1 MFSKLKMKFAT
12 KRMQRQKDFA
22 DADKR
27 IAKTESAGTRAFM
40 KPFRMIGRALRWL
53 WDTICAIC
61 AWIWEWICGIN
72 IVGLINLTL
81 LLAII
86 ILFSMLIIDVI
97 RCPHNLNQKQN
108 AKTAGNVTVVS
119 SKYDAKTSTATVPLP
134 NRRAAQNNTTAT
146 VTKANSTTTC
156 QKQKTNLYGDVII
169 ESRDDTIVL
178 KNGTHVHGNL
188 YLQRMRKYVLP
199 CGVVIDGNL
208 FLRDV
213 NLLQFCGP
221 FTVNGNI
228 YVSPRSSFGPIPYK
242 ARVGGQV
249 IL

>member
-1 MFSKLKMKFAT
+1 MFTKLKMKFAA

-22 DADKR
+22 AADKR
-27 IAKTESAGTRAFM
+27 IAKNDSAVKCAIL
-40 KPFRMIGRALRWL
+40 KPFRMIGRALRWVC
-53 WDTICAIC
+53 DTICAIC
-61 AWIWEWICGIN
+61 AWVWEWICEIN
-72 IVGLINLTL
+72 IVGLVNLTL

-86 ILFSMLIIDVI
+86 ILFSMLIIDVTRDCRGRAI
-97 RCPHNLNQKQN
+97 AVNN
-108 AKTAGNVTVVS
+108 ASANNVTVVAT
-119 SKYDAKTSTATVPLP
+119 KYDGNKAGSMPLP
-134 NRRAAQNNTTAT
+134 NRRSNEKNSIVQDARVVRAAKPAD
-146 VTKANSTTTC
+146 V
-156 QKQKTNLYGDVII
+156 YGDLII
-169 ESRDDTIVL
+169 ESRADAVVL
-178 KNGTHVHGNL
+178 KNGSHVRGNL

-221 FTVNGNI
+221 FAVKGNI
-228 YVSPRSSFGPIPYK
+228 YVSPSSSFGPIPYN

>member
-1 MFSKLKMKFAT
+1 MFSKLKMKFAA

-22 DADKR
+22 AANKR
-27 IAKTESAGTRAFM
+27 IAKNDSKM
-40 KPFRMIGRALRWL
+40 KRILLWPFRKIGRILRWV

-61 AWIWEWICGIN
+61 AWIWEWLCEIN

-86 ILFSMLIIDVI
+86 ILFSMLIIDVT
-97 RCPHNLNQKQN
+97 RGYHGRTVAANKAP
-108 AKTAGNVTVVS
+108 AKNVAVVATT
-119 SKYDAKTSTATVPLP
+119 YTPNKTYSTPLP
-134 NRRAAQNNTTAT
+134 NRRESAKNANTQKAMTA
-146 VTKANSTTTC
+146 
-156 QKQKTNLYGDVII
+156 QKTNVYGDVII
-169 ESRDDTIVL
+169 ESRDDAIVL
-178 KNGTHVHGNL
+178 KNGTHIRGNL

-199 CGVVIDGNL
+199 CGIVIDGNL

-221 FTVNGNI
+221 FAVKGNI
-228 YVSPRSSFGPIPYK
+228 YVSPRSSFGPIPYN
-242 ARVGGQV
+242 AHVGGQV